1 MNRIPVTSPAAVA
14 VFRRILT
21 HGPVARVDIARDTGL
36 SAAAVTKA
44 VTPLIAAGFVSESS
58 DPRATATVGRPTS
71 PLAVVPDRAHVIG
84 IKVTADRTYGV
95 RTDLG
100 ATVRARADEEN
111 AGSSVEAVRD
121 AVVRV
126 VDRLTAGAEGP
137 IGGIG
142 IALSGDVDR
151 AGGRVRDSALLGW
164 QGVPFARM
172 VQEATGIP
180 TLLDNDVR
188 ALTTTELLFG
198 AGRDAESF
206 AVVTIGAGT
215 GCGLYLNGRVV
226 QGAFGV
232 AGEIGHLPFAPA
244 HLDCRCGRR
253 GCVEAA
259 ASSAAILSLV
269 REGRGQ
275 PDLAIGDVFA
285 LAHAGDPVAR
295 AVFAQAGR
303 AIGTALA
310 AVVNLTGPELVVF
323 AGENVTEYGLY
334 EEQVRAA
341 FAEYAFGAAGDC
353 AIVLRP
359 HAFEDWARGAAACVI
374 EDIASGVA
382 VPAPR
387 EESSVSEGA

>member
-1 MNRIPVTSPAAVA
+1 VNRIPVTSPASVA

-21 HGPVARVDIARDTGL
+21 HGPVARVDISRDTGL

-44 VTPLIAAGFVSESS
+44 VTPLIAAGFVVESA
-58 DPRATATVGRPTS
+58 DPRAVGSVGRPIS
-71 PLAVVPDRAHVIG
+71 PLAVAPDRAHVIG

-100 ATVRARADEEN
+100 GTVRVRADEEN

-126 VDRLTAGAEGP
+126 VDRLTVTAEGP
-137 IGGIG
+137 VGGIG

-151 AGGRVRDSALLGW
+151 AGGQVRDSALLGW
-164 QGVPFARM
+164 RGVPFAQL

-198 AGRDAESF
+198 SGRDAESF
-206 AVVTIGAGT
+206 AVVTIGTGT

-244 HLDCRCGRR
+244 HLRCRCGRQ

-259 ASSAAILSLV
+259 ASTSAILSLV

-275 PDLAIGDVFA
+275 ADLSIGDVFA

-295 AVFAQAGR
+295 GVFAQAGSV
-303 AIGTALA
+303 IGTALA
-310 AVVNLTGPELVVF
+310 ALVNLTGPEVVVF

-334 EEQVRAA
+334 EEQLRAA

-382 VPAPR
+382 V
-387 EESSVSEGA
+387 GW

>member
-1 MNRIPVTSPAAVA
+1 MNRIPVTSPASVA

-21 HGPVARVDIARDTGL
+21 HGPLARVDISRDTGL

-44 VTPLIAAGFVSESS
+44 VTPLIAAGFVIESP
-58 DPRATATVGRPTS
+58 DPHAISTVGRPVS
-71 PLAVVPDRAHVIG
+71 PLVVAPDRAHVIG

-100 ATVRARADEEN
+100 ATVRSRADEEN
-111 AGSSVEAVRD
+111 AGSSAEAVLD

-126 VDRLTAGAEGP
+126 VDRLRAESESAVT
-137 IGGIG
+137 GIG
-142 IALSGDVDR
+142 VALSGDIDR
-151 AGGRVRDSALLGW
+151 TGGQVRGSALLGW
-164 QGVPFARM
+164 EGVAFAQR

-180 TLLDNDVR
+180 ALLENDVR

-244 HLDCRCGRR
+244 QLRCRCGRQ

-259 ASSAAILSLV
+259 ASTSAILSLV

-275 PDLAIGDVFA
+275 DDLSIGDVFA

-295 AVFAQAGR
+295 SVFAQAGR
-303 AIGTALA
+303 VIGTALA
-310 AVVNLTGPELVVF
+310 ALVNLTGPALVVI

-334 EEQVRAA
+334 EEELRAA
-341 FAEYAFGAAGDC
+341 FAAHVFGAAGDC
-353 AIVLRP
+353 AVVLRP
-359 HAFEDWARGAAACVI
+359 HTFEDWARGAAACVI

-382 VPAPR
+382 A
-387 EESSVSEGA
+387 GG

>member
-1 MNRIPVTSPAAVA
+1 MYRIPVTSPASVA

-21 HGPVARVDIARDTGL
+21 HGPLARVDISRDTGL

-44 VTPLIAAGFVSESS
+44 VTPLLAAGFVIESP
-58 DPRATATVGRPTS
+58 DPTAAATVGRPVS
-71 PLAVVPDRAHVIG
+71 PLAVAPDRAHVIG

-100 ATVRARADEEN
+100 ATVRETADEKN
-111 AGSSVEAVRD
+111 AGSSVEAVLD

-126 VDRLTAGAEGP
+126 VDRLTVQGAVS
-137 IGGIG
+137 GIG
-142 IALSGDVDR
+142 VALSGDIDR
-151 AGGRVRDSALLGW
+151 AGGLVRNSALLGW
-164 QGVPFARM
+164 QGVPFARL
-172 VQEATGIP
+172 VQDATGIP
-180 TLLDNDVR
+180 ALLDNDVR
-188 ALTTTELLFG
+188 ALTVTELLFG

-232 AGEIGHLPFAPA
+232 AGEIGHLPFAPS
-244 HLDCRCGRR
+244 HLRCRCGHH

-259 ASSAAILSLV
+259 ASTSAILSLV
-269 REGRGQ
+269 RAGRGQ
-275 PDLAIGDVFA
+275 PELSIGDVFA

-295 AVFAQAGR
+295 SVFAQAGR

-310 AVVNLTGPELVVF
+310 ALVNLTGPALIVF

-334 EEQVRAA
+334 EEQLRAA
-341 FAEYAFGAAGDC
+341 FSEHAFGAAGDC
-353 AIVLRP
+353 AVVLRP

-382 VPAPR
+382 AATLPR
-387 EESSVSEGA
+387 QPRAAST